1 MSFMIQVYVLL
12 ELCKILSLGVSTRL
26 GHLFMLKR
34 HESIAS
40 FHYKNNL
47 VGQFAFNNCLGVPA
61 DLIWKFLLT
70 ILPSLFHDKNS
81 FVLFLN
87 KTLPKIRTLKA
98 QRPLCKASPF
108 LSLTNLKESFG
119 AGSILWEEIVSLLYP
134 FLRNKNH
141 PFNKAA
147 CSVSGDIIWN
157 SEKECKTAGRVWNVC
172 TWSSKSLK
180 KLLRFWPRLV
190 LLKTINVFSET
201 QSNREWNNLPVN
213 FSKL

>member
-1 MSFMIQVYVLL
+1 MQNPVSWSFYQIGPP
-12 ELCKILSLGVSTRL
+12 IW
-26 GHLFMLKR
+26 LKR
-34 HESIAS
+34 CESIAS
-40 FHYKNNL
+40 SHYKNNL
-47 VGQFAFNNCLGVPA
+47 VEQFAFNNCLGIPA

-81 FVLFLN
+81 FFLN
-87 KTLPKIRTLKA
+87 KTLPKIRMLKA

-108 LSLTNLKESFG
+108 LSLTNLKVSFG

-134 FLRNKNH
+134 FFRNKNY

-147 CSVSGDIIWN
+147 CSVSGDIIWT

-201 QSNREWNNLPVN
+201 QQ
-213 FSKL
+213 